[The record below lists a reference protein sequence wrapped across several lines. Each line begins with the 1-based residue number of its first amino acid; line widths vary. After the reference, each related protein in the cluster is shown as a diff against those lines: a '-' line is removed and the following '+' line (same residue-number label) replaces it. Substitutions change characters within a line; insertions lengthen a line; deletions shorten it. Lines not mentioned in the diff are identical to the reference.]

1 MRVAFYPVLKAP
13 NHPVPSGDREM
24 ARLLLA
30 ALHRAGHEAEI
41 ASHFRSFSKTPDP
54 QRLVLLEA
62 AAQAETTRL
71 LAYWNGAGRHE
82 RPEIWLTYHLYYK
95 APDLI
100 GPAIA
105 ADLDIPYVVAEASH
119 AQKRNRDAWQAW
131 QAHVEQA
138 LQAATV
144 VLCFTPVDRDGLQR
158 LPKLAAQLLDLPPF
172 IDVGP
177 QSEPSSRLE
186 PSDRHG
192 PVRLVTL
199 AMMRGGVKL
208 QSYRFLASA
217 LQALDDLDWHLAIIG
232 DGPSRADVEAAFAGF
247 APGRIVWAGQVAHA
261 DVARHLAR
269 ADLFLW
275 PGFGEAYGLVYLE
288 AQAMGLPV
296 IALNCGGVASTMRP
310 GQTGLLVDVHEPQA
324 YGAAVR
330 SLVGDAAARLA
341 MGQAARRFVQDERN
355 LDRAAGILSRAMMQ
369 AAKAR

>member
-208 QSYRFLASA
+208 QSYRFLALA
-217 LQALDDLDWHLAIIG
+217 LQSLDDLDWRLTIIG
-232 DGPSRADVEAAFAGF
+232 DGPARAEVAAAFAGF
-247 APGRIVWAGQVAHA
+247 APGRIVWAGQVARA
-261 DVARHLAR
+261 DVALHLED
-269 ADLFLW
+269 ADIFLW

-288 AQAMGLPV
+288 AQAVGLPV

-310 GQTGLLVDVHEPQA
+310 GQTGLLVDDQEPQA
-324 YGAAVR
+324 YAAAVR
-330 SLVGDAAARLA
+330 HLVGDAAVRLA
-341 MGQAARRFVQDERN
+341 MGRAARRFMHDERN
-355 LDRAAGILSRAMMQ
+355 LDMAAGIISRAIRL
-369 AAKAR
+369 AAKAT